1 MRILNGRRPGSFSE
15 IGCPRCAA
23 SRTNPAL
30 TSSTAA
36 VRALLT
42 VAGDEL
48 RKDGGN
54 EAGPGLR
61 AGPAGKANPQEASAA
76 LRHRHRQGSKPDGRD
91 SVEARGV
98 AREPGGSMP
107 RRPETLITQPEA
119 QARVIA
125 LICCAVNIAICPNI
139 RYDAYIY
146 WTVKEGFAPR

>member
-1 MRILNGRRPGSFSE
+1 MAGRQGRQLRSGVLAALRAAPTRRSAPRRPH
-15 IGCPRCAA
+15 
-23 SRTNPAL
+23 
-30 TSSTAA
+30 
-36 VRALLT
+36 VRALLP
-42 VAGDEL
+42 VAGVAL

-125 LICCAVNIAICPNI
+125 LICCAVNIAICPYI